1 MSKDRKKVIHIHSN
15 VNDKQ
20 PTPSTLELGELGVN
34 NAKGNAFISTKN
46 DNNEVV
52 RFSEDETI
60 INWMEKKEVIPYEGE
75 VRVHNRFANKSTL
88 NIKLNQYT
96 PSNTPYADRVN
107 DAKDKLDNTLV
118 NPSTDDGLTNGAGI
132 SIDMSDY
139 ALTGG
144 SASFSAS
151 TIDCSLTVNGTTNL
165 IGKDGDCGSALNVD
179 VNTICEEADDKAT
192 LYGANKTNVGIN
204 CAENDVSTVTNVSGD
219 SVNIGSANGN
229 IIIKGYNGD
238 TDMSARREVKIVGVS
253 GTNVTVDSLGGG
265 TTKIESCSGNTGD
278 ILIPG
283 IPYPAVQNSGINI
296 NTDGFVHSASQGA
309 TYVYS
314 KDDITVETFANQSPG
329 HPASNKISI
338 INRYDDYYEQ
348 AAESIEMDSSG
359 NLTEKAQR
367 TISISASGS
376 DTGDVSVYGKNK
388 VEISSD
394 GNVEINGSDAVIID
408 SNGGNGSVAIGRR
421 AESRT
426 YYRTPDDESEISA
439 SANTVEKA
447 TNEAFERSKVTVS
460 DPYSSVYDPSIAKYD
475 VSQDT
480 RKYTIDVPKQ
490 IFIKSSTTESST
502 TYSFGNVTS
511 GEFNI
516 NTIDVPSKT
525 EVTGRLYETQG
536 SVDGAPSV
544 VEREYRLYQDGTVI
558 DFTEGPNMSQ
568 GDVIRPINAST
579 NALANGSNT
588 LGDNLVPGIG
598 GQVSDDGALTRPSVS
613 GITVPEYWIKG
624 VNTSGTS
631 SDNFWEYQLMRGN
644 SAVGDTINIPRDY
657 LLNNVEIVEGLYD
670 ESTSIFRECTIV
682 PNPSDCK
689 TYMHFTFHTK
699 DGVKEDPKEI
709 YLDVT
714 KLGKKVEINP
724 SNDGPVKLSV
734 TENDGTFTISA
745 DTTISGKSRNRSA
758 DVIITKESTGF
769 TISVDTSTW
778 FSSVNNHTGGQTGQ
792 VTGQTIYDGG
802 RNKFSWGFKT
812 LNFVA
817 GDLRVLGSGSTYV
830 PLLHY
835 RGDGSA
841 TAITDGVVESWQYN
855 PIKNGP
861 IDAIV
866 YSGKTS
872 STTETGAVVWNRA
885 FKNFNERYP
894 SGSKTPYDSGGLKYG
909 GCDTPWIHTGQGNFI
924 HIPVDVG
931 NIFRNNLKINSGK
944 PNSNGYTYDPGG
956 GDKYVDRNF
965 DINIPTS
972 LDHLIEYSGGCY
984 QLSHDIC
991 MANNYIS
998 AKGVYSSSD
1007 ERLKENINDLS
1018 NNDLNGVDSIS
1029 FKSFNFKDDLNKT
1042 KTYGVIAQDVLK
1054 SGHDELVHTDVDG
1067 MMSVDY
1073 TSLLIMKIAKL
1084 EQVIKEMSD
1093 EINKLK
1099 NNK

>member
-75 VRVHNRFANKSTL
+75 VRVHNRLANKSTL

-118 NPSTDDGLTNGAGI
+118 NPSTDGGLTNGAGI

-238 TDMSARREVKIVGVS
+238 DDAEARREVKIVGVS

-296 NTDGFVHSASQGA
+296 NTNGFVHSASQGA

-314 KDDITVETFANQSPG
+314 KDDITIETIANQSPG

-338 INRYDDYYEQ
+338 INRYYDVQ
-348 AAESIEMDSSG
+348 GQGAESIEMDSIG

-367 TISISASGS
+367 TISLSASGNNS
-376 DTGDVSVYGKNK
+376 GDVSVYGNNK

-394 GNVEINGSDAVIID
+394 GDVEINGSDAVLID
-408 SNGGNGSVAIGRR
+408 SNGENGSVVIGRM
-421 AESRT
+421 AKSRT

-439 SANTVEKA
+439 SADTVEKA

-460 DPYSSVYDPSIAKYD
+460 DPYSSSTDTSISKYD

-480 RKYTIDVPKQ
+480 RKYTINVPKQ
-490 IFIKSSTTESST
+490 ISITSSATESST
-502 TYSFGNVTS
+502 TYSFGNVSS
-511 GEFNI
+511 GEFDI

-525 EVTGRLYETQG
+525 EITGRLFKTQG
-536 SVDGAPSV
+536 SVNGVPSV
-544 VEREYRLYQDGTVI
+544 VEREYRLYQDGKVI
-558 DFTEGPNMSQ
+558 DFTEGPSISQ
-568 GDVIRPINAST
+568 DGDIIHMNAST

-598 GQVSDDGALTRPSVS
+598 GQVSDGDDVFVRPSVS

-670 ESTSIFRECTIV
+670 ESTSTFTQCTSV
-682 PNPSDCK
+682 SNPSDCK

-724 SNDGPVKLSV
+724 SNNGPVKLSV

-745 DTTISGKSRNRSA
+745 DTTIKNVALNSSA
-758 DVIITKESTGF
+758 PLSISKDETGF
-769 TISVDTSTW
+769 TISSDTSTW
-778 FSSVNNHTGGQTGQ
+778 FSSVNNHTGGDTGQ
-792 VTGQTIYDGG
+792 VTGQTYYNGG

-835 RGDGSA
+835 RGSA
-841 TAITDGVVESWQYN
+841 TPDIIPDGVVESWQYN

-866 YSGKTS
+866 YKGSASTESGGSKR
-872 STTETGAVVWNRA
+872 V
-885 FKNFNERYP
+885 FKNFNEAYP

-909 GCDTPWIHTGQGNFI
+909 GCDTPWIHTGQGNYI
-924 HIPVDVG
+924 RIPVDVG
-931 NIFRNNLKINSGK
+931 NIFRNNLIISSGK
-944 PNSNGYTYDPGG
+944 PDSNGYTYDPGG
-956 GDKYVDRNF
+956 GTKYKDRNF
-965 DINIPTS
+965 NINIPTS

-984 QLSHDIC
+984 KLSHDIC
-991 MANNYIS
+991 MSGNNIS
-998 AKGVYSSSD
+998 AKGVYSTSD
-1007 ERLKENINDLS
+1007 ERLKENINNLS
-1018 NNDLNGVDSIS
+1018 SNDLNGVDSIS

-1084 EQVIKEMSD
+1084 EQTVKEMSD

>member
-75 VRVHNRFANKSTL
+75 VRVHNRLANKSTL

-118 NPSTDDGLTNGAGI
+118 NPSTDGGLTNGAGI

-229 IIIKGYNGD
+229 IIIKGY
-238 TDMSARREVKIVGVS
+238 
-253 GTNVTVDSLGGG
+253 
-265 TTKIESCSGNTGD
+265 SGNTGD

-296 NTDGFVHSASQGA
+296 NTNGFVHSASQGA

-314 KDDITVETFANQSPG
+314 KDDITIETIANQSPG

-338 INRYDDYYEQ
+338 INRYYDVQEQ
-348 AAESIEMDSSG
+348 GAESIEMDSIG

-367 TISISASGS
+367 TISLSASGS
-376 DTGDVSVYGKNK
+376 DSGDVSVYGKNK

-394 GNVEINGSDAVIID
+394 GNVEINGSDAVFID
-408 SNGGNGSVAIGRR
+408 SNGENGSVAIGRR

-460 DPYSSVYDPSIAKYD
+460 DPYSSAYDQSISRYD

-480 RKYTIDVPKQ
+480 RKYTIDIPKQ
-490 IFIKSSTTESST
+490 IFITSSATESST
-502 TYSFGNVTS
+502 TYSFGNVSS
-511 GEFNI
+511 GEFDI

-525 EVTGRLYETQG
+525 EITGRLFKTQG
-536 SVDGAPSV
+536 SVNGAPSV
-544 VEREYRLYQDGTVI
+544 VEREYRLYQDGKVI
-558 DFTEGPNMSQ
+558 DFTEGPSISQ
-568 GDVIRPINAST
+568 DGDIIHMNAST

-598 GQVSDDGALTRPSVS
+598 GQVSDGDDVFVRPSVS

-624 VNTSGTS
+624 VNTSSTS

-657 LLNNVEIVEGLYD
+657 LLNNVEIVEGLYN
-670 ESTSIFRECTIV
+670 ESTSTFTECASV

-724 SNDGPVKLSV
+724 SNNGPVKLSV

-745 DTTISGKSRNRSA
+745 DTTIRNVALNSSA
-758 DVIITKESTGF
+758 PLSISKDETGF
-769 TISVDTSTW
+769 TISSDTSTW
-778 FSSVNNHTGGQTGQ
+778 FSSVNNHTGGKTGQ
-792 VTGQTIYDGG
+792 VTGQTYYSGG
-802 RNKFSWGFKT
+802 RNIFHWGFKT

-841 TAITDGVVESWQYN
+841 DIIPDGVVESWQYN

-866 YSGKTS
+866 YSGS
-872 STTETGAVVWNRA
+872 ASTESGGSKRV
-885 FKNFNERYP
+885 FKNFNEVYP
-894 SGSKTPYDSGGLKYG
+894 TSADSTPYDNTTYKYG
-909 GCDTPWIHTGQGNFI
+909 GCDTPWIHTGEGNYI
-924 HIPVDVG
+924 RIPIDVG
-931 NIFRNNLKINSGK
+931 NIFRNNLRISSGK

-956 GDKYVDRNF
+956 GDKYIDRNF

-984 QLSHDIC
+984 QLSHNIC

-1084 EQVIKEMSD
+1084 EQTVKEMSD

>member
-60 INWMEKKEVIPYEGE
+60 INWMEKKEVIPYEGK
-75 VRVHNRFANKSTL
+75 VRVHNRLANKSTL

-118 NPSTDDGLTNGAGI
+118 NPSTDGGLTNGAGI

-278 ILIPG
+278 IIIPG
-283 IPYPAVQNSGINI
+283 IPYPAIQNSGIHI

-314 KDDITVETFANQSPG
+314 KDDITVETFANQSHG
-329 HPASNKISI
+329 QPASNKISI
-338 INRYDDYYEQ
+338 INRYYNGQ
-348 AAESIEMDSSG
+348 GAESIEMDSSG

-367 TISISASGS
+367 TISLSASGFDS
-376 DTGDVSVYGKNK
+376 GDVSVYGKNK

-394 GNVEINGSDAVIID
+394 GNVEINGSDAVSID
-408 SNGGNGSVAIGRR
+408 SNGENGSVAIGKR

-460 DPYSSVYDPSIAKYD
+460 GPSSSSTDTSISKYD

-480 RKYTIDVPKQ
+480 RKYTINVPKQ
-490 IFIKSSTTESST
+490 IFITSSATESST
-502 TYSFGNVTS
+502 TYSFGNVSS
-511 GEFNI
+511 GEFNV

-525 EVTGRLYETQG
+525 EITGSLFKTQG
-536 SVDGAPSV
+536 SVNGVPSV
-544 VEREYRLYQDGTVI
+544 VERKYRLYQDGKVI
-558 DFTEGPNMSQ
+558 DFTEGPSISQ
-568 GDVIRPINAST
+568 DGDIIHMNAST

-598 GQVSDDGALTRPSVS
+598 GQVSDGDGVITRPSVS
-613 GITVPEYWIKG
+613 EITVPEYWIKG

-657 LLNNVEIVEGLYD
+657 LLNNVEIVEGLYN
-670 ESTSIFRECTIV
+670 ESTSTFTECARV

-724 SNDGPVKLSV
+724 SNNGPVKLSV

-745 DTTISGKSRNRSA
+745 DTTIKPASRTQSA
-758 DVIITKESTGF
+758 PLLISKDETGF
-769 TISVDTSTW
+769 TIDSDTSTW
-778 FSSVNNHTGGQTGQ
+778 FSSKNNHTGGQTGY
-792 VTGQTIYDGG
+792 VTGQTFYNGE
-802 RNKFSWGFKT
+802 RNTFTDFRT

-817 GDLRVLGSGSTYV
+817 GDLRVRGSGSTYV

-835 RGDGSA
+835 RGGA
-841 TAITDGVVESWQYN
+841 TPDIIPDGVVESWQYN

-866 YSGKTS
+866 YSGETS
-872 STTETGAVVWNRA
+872 STTKTGAVVWKRA

-909 GCDTPWIHTGQGNFI
+909 GCDTPWIHTGEGNYI
-924 HIPVDVG
+924 PIPVDVG
-931 NIFRNNLKINSGK
+931 NIFRNNLIISSGK

-956 GDKYVDRNF
+956 GDKYIDRNF

-991 MANNYIS
+991 MAKNYIS

-1084 EQVIKEMSD
+1084 EQTVKEMSD